1 LCSPRSPTFRNDAS
15 GPAGMFCVFLIP
27 GIFLLQWLPKFW
39 ARWPPPEIVDMR
51 STPVDHRE
59 GYRPTSQS
67 RRMGALAPPF
77 YLISAITGC
86 SLHAVAI
93 LTMGTANLNASVR
106 CQNQFKYTFQL
117 TVTRLWSTMSPTFQI
132 SASGQAGM
140 FRVAATLVIFCP
152 KLGKCLGH
160 SGRHLR

>member
-15 GPAGMFCVFLIP
+15 GPAGVFCVFLTQ

-59 GYRPTSQS
+59 GYRPSLQ
-67 RRMGALAPPF
+67 RPRMGARAPPF

-86 SLHAVAI
+86 SLHFVAI

-106 CQNQFKYTFQL
+106 CQNQFIYTFQL
-117 TVTRLWSTMSPTFQI
+117 TVPRLWSTMSLTFQI
-132 SASGQAGM
+132 GASGQAGM

-152 KLGKCLGH
+152 KLEPSLGH
-160 SGRHLR
+160 SGHHLK